1 LAAAAPSADAELIA
15 LCGRLVAIADE
26 ISALAATLNTIE
38 DEHRTQSQLDA
49 MLADRNRVFDQIYS
63 QPEVT
68 TVAGALAMARA
79 AVAIAIAPR
88 DIDGEIIWTGN
99 SEYLAW
105 SFAEFIVGRGGPV
118 A

>member
-1 LAAAAPSADAELIA
+1 
-15 LCGRLVAIADE
+15 
-26 ISALAATLNTIE
+26 
-38 DEHRTQSQLDA
+38 
-49 MLADRNRVFDQIYS
+49 MLADRNRVFDQIYN

-79 AVAIAIAPR
+79 AVAVAPR
-88 DIDGEIIWTGN
+88 NIDGEIIWTGN